1 MSPTAILIRALTGMK
16 TVAEYREFARM
27 CRELAAQLVNPKD
40 KRAVEL
46 MAAAWEKTANDRQAV
61 LQKNA

>member
-1 MSPTAILIRALTGMK
+1 MGPTTILISALTGMK

-46 MAAAWEKTANDRQAV
+46 MAAAGENCQ
-61 LQKNA
+61 

>member
-1 MSPTAILIRALTGMK
+1 MK

-46 MAAAWEKTANDRQAV
+46 MAAGWEKSANDREAV
-61 LQKNA
+61 LQKHA